1 MGQNAFFVEVGKK
14 FSHGKLKDSC
24 VTCHMEATPP
34 PAGDNFSYN
43 QSGTNHSF
51 AASITI
57 CSQCHAS
64 LDGAALQGSTELMLE
79 DLRKAIGTAASTK
92 LNGLLAINVRAY
104 DPVTGLFSSDSE
116 TISNVPI
123 PTETNNVTVTDAYY
137 LSGQTS
143 FAMTL
148 ATPITITWEDGS
160 STTTASFSV
169 QMRSLKTSSD
179 ELVYLS
185 ETSNMFRACWNYILI
200 GFDASKGVHN
210 PSFVSDVLITT
221 AAQDLSF

>member
-1 MGQNAFFVEVGKK
+1 MQ
-14 FSHGKLKDSC
+14 
-24 VTCHMEATPP
+24 ATPP
-34 PAGDNFSYN
+34 PAGFSYN
-43 QSGTNHSF
+43 QSGTNHTF

-57 CSQCHAS
+57 CSQCHTGING
-64 LDGAALQGSTELMLE
+64 LALQGSTELMLE
-79 DLRKAIGTAASTK
+79 DLRIAIGTAASTK
-92 LNGLLAINVRAY
+92 LNGLGSINVRAY
-104 DPVTGLFSSDSE
+104 DPATGLYSSDSE
-116 TISNVPI
+116 TISNVNI
-123 PTETNNVTVTDAYY
+123 PTATNSVTVTDAYY

-169 QMRSLKTSSD
+169 QMRSLRNSSD

-210 PSFVSDVLITT
+210 PSFVSNVLITT
-221 AAQDLSF
+221 TAQDLSF